1 MSVPLLPPLL
11 PLPPPM
17 PGVAKWGEL
26 IGGRARGRRESDAP
40 SVAEGGVRARLGT
53 RFAYVCATSVFVCVC
68 VCARA
73 RPRFAYLRLISR
85 HSARA
90 HYTWLRRGGVCF
102 PHMPVLHITCA
113 PSRRLPGCGGAV
125 AGGDGLSQRHQLV
138 HREGLD
144 PESAEYILELHERLL
159 RVVKTQPSARPEDG
173 QPEEVN
179 GTHSDQDGERV
190 GLLERSGEEEEEE
203 EEPRDSALLARQGE
217 WKATRKVLSAVS
229 PGLES
234 AERDET
240 NAEIQEGDELSEE
253 DQDSEVDTQGQ
264 DWEGGEG
271 WADADYEELKDEEGN
286 HEVKEEERT
295 TSCP

>member
-1 MSVPLLPPLL
+1 MRLVWQKGASVLVWATGAR
-11 PLPPPM
+11 M
-17 PGVAKWGEL
+17 CAR
-26 IGGRARGRRESDAP
+26 RA
-40 SVAEGGVRARLGT
+40 
-53 RFAYVCATSVFVCVC
+53 CVC
-68 VCARA
+68 VCMRA
-73 RPRFAYLRLISR
+73 RQRFAYLRLFLR

-90 HYTWLRRGGVCF
+90 HSTWLRRGGVCF

-113 PSRRLPGCGGAV
+113 PSRRLPGCGSAV

-138 HREGLD
+138 HRDGLD

-159 RVVKTQPSARPEDG
+159 RVVKTQPSARPEG
-173 QPEEVN
+173 GKPEEVN
-179 GTHSDQDGERV
+179 GTHSDQDEERV

-203 EEPRDSALLARQGE
+203 EEEEEPRESALLARRGE

-253 DQDSEVDTQGQ
+253 DQDSEFDTQGQ
-264 DWEGGEG
+264 GWEGVEG
-271 WADADYEELKDEEGN
+271 WADADYEELKDEEGD
-286 HEVKEEERT
+286 HEDKEEERT